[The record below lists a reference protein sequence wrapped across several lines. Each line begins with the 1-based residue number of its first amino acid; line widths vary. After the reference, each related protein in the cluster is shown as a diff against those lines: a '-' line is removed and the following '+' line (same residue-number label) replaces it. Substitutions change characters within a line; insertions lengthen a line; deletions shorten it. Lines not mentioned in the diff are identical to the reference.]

1 MRVTRVDTPDNRDT
15 KHLNTSA
22 EDIVPALGRRLLVVF
37 TPFALL
43 FSLVSCTPFRT
54 GLGDDPCLLLQYQ
67 TRSFTAVHEMR
78 RVVDT
83 LRSQVDALK
92 GPISS
97 HQDVFETLAALT
109 VFKADIHTQWNLLQ
123 AGPHPLEGRAFDRG
137 TRSAVSAFGT
147 AVTLLTQAYL
157 AYRHHHAGL
166 ANELAGGGRAWMRR
180 GRVQLALA
188 AENLAT
194 LHTFSPNC

>member
-22 EDIVPALGRRLLVVF
+22 GDIAPAVGRRLLVVF
-37 TPFALL
+37 TLLALQ
-43 FSLVSCTPFRT
+43 FSLVACTPFSM

-92 GPISS
+92 GPISP
-97 HQDVFETLAALT
+97 HQDVFETLATLT
-109 VFKADIHTQWNLLQ
+109 VFKADIHTQWNLLH
-123 AGPHPLEGRAFDRG
+123 AGPH
-137 TRSAVSAFGT
+137 
-147 AVTLLTQAYL
+147 
-157 AYRHHHAGL
+157 
-166 ANELAGGGRAWMRR
+166 
-180 GRVQLALA
+180 
-188 AENLAT
+188 
-194 LHTFSPNC
+194 

>member
-15 KHLNTSA
+15 KHLNTFA
-22 EDIVPALGRRLLVVF
+22 EDIVPALGRRLLIGCTLVF
-37 TPFALL
+37 LL
-43 FSLVSCTPFRT
+43 FSLVSCTPFNI
-54 GLGDDPCLLLQYQ
+54 GPGDDPCLLLQYQ

-97 HQDVFETLAALT
+97 HQDVFETLATLT
-109 VFKADIHTQWNLLQ
+109 VFKADIRTQWNLLQ
-123 AGPHPLEGRAFDRG
+123 AGPHPLEGRAFERG
-137 TRSAVSAFGT
+137 ARSAVSAFDT
-147 AVTLLTQAYL
+147 AVKLLTQAYL
-157 AYRHHHAGL
+157 ANRRHHSGL